1 MNFTSIKIA
10 FKFINF
16 CRNNSPH
23 SFHIV
28 HYCACRALSNAAVVK
43 SFNSFKTDTYRPFI
57 FPAQL
62 SQIGSLNSDCVLTP
76 FRNHSLKLGPSTHFS
91 LLRVP
96 CALLRNIELMSASK
110 YTFRSLYFDSVCTGG
125 KTTATPSFLCSHR
138 LRACI

>member
-1 MNFTSIKIA
+1 L
-10 FKFINF
+10 FIIVPVV
-16 CRNNSPH
+16 RSVMRQLLSPLIH
-23 SFHIV
+23 FQT
-28 HYCACRALSNAAVVK
+28 
-43 SFNSFKTDTYRPFI
+43 TDTYRPFI

-96 CALLRNIELMSASK
+96 GALLRNIELMSASK